1 MLTTGLQCGNILIV
15 GKMPTQ
21 IERKGGGQSMT
32 DTKLLREKIEQSGYK
47 LQFIAKKVGITY
59 QGLLNKINN
68 KSEFRANEIQA
79 LYNLLGLTEKERI
92 AIFFAANVD

>member
-1 MLTTGLQCGNILIV
+1 
-15 GKMPTQ
+15 
-21 IERKGGGQSMT
+21 MT

-79 LYNLLGLTEKERI
+79 LYNFLGLTEKERI

>member
-1 MLTTGLQCGNILIV
+1 
-15 GKMPTQ
+15 
-21 IERKGGGQSMT
+21 MT

-92 AIFFAANVD
+92 AIFFNRKIMIRDQKGV